1 MTFLRFIRFMMTTGI
16 WILVTVWVIGFSSFV
31 GKVTSCIQPQIDSN
45 LVAQQAI
52 VVLTGGS
59 ERVKAGLDLLMA
71 DKGQKLL
78 ISGVHPMVRSVDSI
92 VVDDDIP
99 TEVKDCCI
107 TLGYAANDTTGNAAE
122 TKAFMEKEKFQY
134 MILVTAHYH
143 MPRSMMIFERQM
155 PNIKIMPFPVSP
167 NTVHLENWWLHPG
180 TVSLLMREY
189 NKYLWAYLFA

>member
-1 MTFLRFIRFMMTTGI
+1 MMTTGI

-31 GKVTSCIQPQIDSN
+31 GKVTSYIQPQIDIN
-45 LVAQQAI
+45 LVPQQAI

-71 DKGQKLL
+71 NKGQKLL

-99 TEVKDCCI
+99 SDVKDCCI
-107 TLGYAANDTTGNAAE
+107 TLGYAANNTTGNAKE
-122 TKAFMEKEKFQY
+122 TKEFMEKEKYQN

-143 MPRSMMIFERQM
+143 MPRSMMVFEREM
-155 PNIKIMPFPVSP
+155 PKTKILPFPVSP
-167 NTVHLENWWLHPG
+167 NTVQLEDWWLHTG
-180 TVSLLMREY
+180 TVSLLMTEY
-189 NKYLWAYLFA
+189 NKYLWAYLFG